1 MEEKKYTKYSNIRIN
16 YKLWMSSE
24 TGDAIIDDEKWQLLI
39 AIEKQGSLKAA
50 SDTMGISYRKGWG
63 DLKKIEDILGFSVI
77 EKHRGGKDGGVT
89 YLTEEGTKL
98 IQKYIAFRAE
108 FQEGVD
114 LIIKKFKKNLKQS

>member
-24 TGDAIIDDEKWQLLI
+24 TGDAIIDDDKWQLLI
-39 AIEKQGSLKAA
+39 AIQKHGSLKSA
-50 SDTMGISYRKGWG
+50 SDVMKISYRKVWG
-63 DLKKIEDILGFSVI
+63 DLKKIEEILGFSII

-98 IQKYIAFRAE
+98 IQNYIEFRAE
-108 FQEGVD
+108 FQEAVD
-114 LIIKKFKKNLKQS
+114 TIIKKFKKNLKA